1 MEKNY
6 IEYRYK
12 IEELFFKYLKED
24 DLDLLIK
31 KLYEIETLIENTF
44 DDFGNKG
51 LWFKFFREDTAATT
65 IGNIKADLSL
75 PTNHP
80 NHKLMI
86 DYFSIVI
93 QLNGDLEIYFS

>member
-12 IEELFFKYLKED
+12 VEELFFKYLKEG

-44 DDFGNKG
+44 DDFGNKS
-51 LWFKFFREDTAATT
+51 LWFKFFDNDTLATT
-65 IGNIKADLSL
+65 IGNIKGDLSL
-75 PTNHP
+75 PSNHP
-80 NHKLMI
+80 NHRLMI
-86 DYFSIVI
+86 ENLSFAIE
-93 QLNGDLEIYFS
+93 LKKELEIYFS

>member
-12 IEELFFKYLKED
+12 VEELFFKYLKEG

-44 DDFGNKG
+44 DDFGNKS
-51 LWFKFFREDTAATT
+51 LWFKFFDNDTAATT
-65 IGNIKADLSL
+65 IGNIKGDLSL
-75 PTNHP
+75 PSNHP

-86 DYFSIVI
+86 ENLSFAIE
-93 QLNGDLEIYFS
+93 LKKELEIYFS